1 MSVAVGDNPSDHL
14 RLGGPLGPRLRWW
27 RLPPLKAGRGIYRGR
42 GLLRPRLGLGKPAVG
57 AVHVGVGPVG
67 HRPVEEVVEPG
78 NAMLMVICNAMQC
91 NAMLHGLFYLLVWSR
106 DSLQLSAGKCEKS

>member
-27 RLPPLKAGRGIYRGR
+27 RLPPLEAGRGIYRGR
-42 GLLRPRLGLGKPAVG
+42 GLPRPRPRLGQPAVG

-78 NAMLMVICNAMQC
+78 NAMLMVICNAM
-91 NAMLHGLFYLLVWSR
+91 LHGLFYLLVWSR